1 MITMVEIEENYKDR
15 FGVFMDGNEPP
26 ANAVEY
32 LTMRPGMDKLGM
44 SENLRRKHQLIDYK
58 IKRRLGKIELWRRLL
73 AAQLEQELINS
84 GSIIEEFD
92 GFLLKP
98 QSATPN
104 SSYPLLFKGVTPTM
118 DRRRKITYAQTVIL
132 CPPAQA
138 GAAEG
143 ALRSLVDKLYFN
155 PSVPEDYH
163 DYAGFETECRQFLRY
178 VLEVSQDKEAYED
191 ITCQTGIKIY
201 RILP

>member
-1 MITMVEIEENYKDR
+1 MRTMVEIEQNYGDR
-15 FGVFMDGNEPP
+15 FGIFMDGNEPP
-26 ANAVEY
+26 ANAVNR
-32 LTMRPGMDKLGM
+32 LTLRPRMDQLGI
-44 SENLRRKHQLIDYK
+44 SENLRRKHQLVDNK
-58 IKRRLGKIELWRRLL
+58 AKRRSGKAELWRHLL
-73 AAQLEQELINS
+73 AAQLEQELMNS
-84 GSIIEEFD
+84 GSAIEEFD

-104 SSYPLLFKGVTPTM
+104 SSYPLLFKGVTPTL
-118 DRRRKITYAQTVIL
+118 DRRRITYAQTAIF
-132 CPPAQA
+132 CPPAQSE
-138 GAAEG
+138 AAKG

-163 DYAGFETECRQFLRY
+163 DYAGFETECRQLLRY

-191 ITCQTGIKIY
+191 ITCQTGIKIF